1 MTPEPLKGKVRV
13 FAKRNNIR
21 AQEVLQMYMFE
32 KFINR
37 LSVSP
42 YKDHFILK
50 GGLLIASML
59 GITQRTTMDMD
70 TTLKNFPM
78 NRKSIENIMCDLCN
92 QCIDDGVSFTYIDSK
107 PIREKDTY
115 ENYRVSLLAEFDKLK
130 IPMKIDITVGDII
143 TPKEVVYAYPML
155 FEQET
160 ISILAY
166 TIETI
171 LAEKYETIISRN
183 ITNTRAR
190 DFYDCYMLYHL
201 YQDQKDLSVLRNAII
216 STSTQRGSLDAL
228 YKAQNNINLLRDS
241 IHMQDL
247 WNRYK
252 KQNIYAKEILYLD
265 IIDTLEKLTMQ
276 LALQEKVFA

>member
-265 IIDTLEKLTMQ
+265 IIDTLEEFTVQ
-276 LALQEKVFA
+276 LALQEKEFA

>member
-1 MTPEPLKGKVRV
+1 
-13 FAKRNNIR
+13 
-21 AQEVLQMYMFE
+21 
-32 KFINR
+32 
-37 LSVSP
+37 
-42 YKDHFILK
+42 
-50 GGLLIASML
+50 ML

-92 QCIDDGVSFTYIDSK
+92 QCIDYGVSFTYIDSK

-190 DFYDCYMLYHL
+190 DFYDCYMLYQL

-265 IIDTLEKLTMQ
+265 IIDTLEKLTVQ

>member
-1 MTPEPLKGKVRV
+1 MTPEQLKGKVRV